1 MNDRQG
7 LAQEIGQRL
16 KDRAVRIRTLERQIR
31 KLQERLNRISNAM
44 IGNARIWEL
53 DRLAME
59 CEVEADRLQKRL
71 ETPFTHRTV
80 DEYDRLATEITQL
93 RADALFIRR
102 LEWDLGELHVAVK
115 GDTNRRGGRYDQADW
130 KGPRP

>member
-1 MNDRQG
+1 MYFEQEANIKEVSGIIERQI
-7 LAQEIGQRL
+7 AWS
-16 KDRAVRIRTLERQIR
+16 RTLERRNR

-44 IGNARIWEL
+44 IGNARIWQL

-59 CEVEADRLQKRL
+59 CEVEADRLQDT
-71 ETPFTHRTV
+71 EC
-80 DEYDRLATEITQL
+80 LAAVHKQVVAL

-102 LEWDLGELHVAVK
+102 LEWDLGTLHVAVK